1 MKTTDAKLAKRVAK
15 SVAAKIA
22 YQAAQD
28 AFVAAPNSLEA
39 KWNRDRALAAL
50 IEARR

>member
-1 MKTTDAKLAKRVAK
+1 MKITAAKIAKAA
-15 SVAAKIA
+15 AAKIA

-39 KWNRDRALAAL
+39 KVARDRALAAL
-50 IEARR
+50 IAARA

>member
-1 MKTTDAKLAKRVAK
+1 MSTKTNAKFAAAA
-15 SVAAKIA
+15 AAKIA

-39 KWNRDRALAAL
+39 KVARDRALAAL
-50 IEARR
+50 IAARA

>member
-1 MKTTDAKLAKRVAK
+1 MTSKKIAAKIAK

-22 YQAAQD
+22 FDAAQK
-28 AFVAAPNSLEA
+28 AFEAAPNSLDA

-50 IEARR
+50 IAARA